1 MSSRNALILPTIISI
16 VALTAL
22 VVELMGRRQKTQEPS
37 SSFGPPLVFTD
48 MGAEAERTPF
58 DSEGSSRSVSKATT
72 QLGSFLTTTTRPNS
86 TQKTHCGSF
95 DSAEA
100 EKAKA
105 YKKVLDDRKAKE
117 KSEKDYARK
126 GHLPNGLWIVPSKGK
141 SLTLKETRQRLGRT
155 ISDEYFIFNVG
166 FTNEGDRPLYIPSFC
181 IVDSGNILAVD
192 RVKSDYDDA
201 ANRFG
206 AGIRKLNPG
215 ETININFALKSY
227 LLHGKPDR
235 VSVDINSK
243 VFLVDFS
250 KGNPR

>member
-1 MSSRNALILPTIISI
+1 MPSRNALILPVIISI

-22 VVELMGRRQKTQEPS
+22 AVEFVGRRQKTQEPS
-37 SSFGPPLVFTD
+37 SSLGPPLVFTD
-48 MGAEAERTPF
+48 TGAEAERTPL
-58 DSEGSSRSVSKATT
+58 SYESSSTSASKATT
-72 QLGSFLTTTTRPNS
+72 QHGSILTATTRPNS
-86 TQKTHCGSF
+86 SQDTHGS
-95 DSAEA
+95 SVELAEA

-105 YKKVLDDRKAKE
+105 YQKTLDDRKAKE
-117 KSEKDYARK
+117 KVEKDYVRK
-126 GHLPNGLWIVPSKGK
+126 GHLPNGLWIVPFKGR

-155 ISDEYFIFNVG
+155 ISDEYYIFNVG

-181 IVDSGNILAVD
+181 IVDSGNILVVD

-215 ETININFALKSY
+215 ETINIDFALKSY

-243 VFLVDFS
+243 VFLVDFF
-250 KGNPR
+250 